1 MLQAVRDSFRLPDLR
16 KRILFTLFIVA
27 VYRLGS
33 FIPVP
38 GVDVQKVQDLF
49 KEVAQAG
56 SIFGLLDVFAGGAL
70 SQFAIF
76 ALGIMPYITASII
89 MSLLQ
94 VVIPKLEQWSKE
106 GEAGQRKTTYWTRY
120 LTLGLAFVQSIG
132 LTVLFQSQLRLKFA
146 LFDRFLIVLTLVAG
160 TVLIMWL
167 GELITQK
174 GIGNGMSLLITVSIL
189 SRFPEAL
196 AQTIQTSN
204 PLIGLAV
211 IVMILVIIAAIIV
224 LDTGQRRIPVQYA
237 KRVVGRKI
245 YGGQSTYIPIK
256 INSAGVIPII
266 FASSV
271 LLFPATLA
279 QFFPGDFF
287 KTLSQMFS
295 TESVLYLSVFGIFIV
310 FFTYFYT
317 SIVFNPVDIADN
329 IKKYGGFIPGV
340 RPGGPTAAYL
350 DRVISRLTLPG
361 ALFLAVIALLPSAL
375 FSTLNVP
382 FFKFF
387 GGISLLIIVGVSL
400 ETMRQLETQLLM
412 RHYEGFLK

>member
-94 VVIPKLEQWSKE
+94 VVVPKLEQWSKE

-120 LTLGLAFVQSIG
+120 LTLVLAFVQSIG

-167 GELITQK
+167 GELVTQK

-204 PLIGLAV
+204 PFIGLAV

-295 TESVLYLSVFGIFIV
+295 TESVVYLSVFGIFIV

-361 ALFLAVIALLPSAL
+361 ALFLAVIALLPSVL

>member
-94 VVIPKLEQWSKE
+94 VVVPKLEQWSKE

-120 LTLGLAFVQSIG
+120 LTLVLAFVQSIG

-167 GELITQK
+167 GELVTQK

-204 PLIGLAV
+204 PFIGLAV

-361 ALFLAVIALLPSAL
+361 ALFLAVIALLPSVL

>member
-94 VVIPKLEQWSKE
+94 VVVPKLEQWSKE

-120 LTLGLAFVQSIG
+120 LTLVLAFVQSIG

-167 GELITQK
+167 GELVTQK

-204 PLIGLAV
+204 PFIGLAV

-295 TESVLYLSVFGIFIV
+295 TESVLYLSVFGIFII

-361 ALFLAVIALLPSAL
+361 ALFLAVIALLPSVL

>member
-94 VVIPKLEQWSKE
+94 VVVPKLEQWSKE

-120 LTLGLAFVQSIG
+120 LTLVLAFVQSIG

-167 GELITQK
+167 GELVTQK

-204 PLIGLAV
+204 PFIGLAV

>member
-94 VVIPKLEQWSKE
+94 VVVPKLEQWSKE

-120 LTLGLAFVQSIG
+120 LTLVLAFVQSIG

-204 PLIGLAV
+204 PFIGLAV

-295 TESVLYLSVFGIFIV
+295 TESVVYLSVFGIFIV

-361 ALFLAVIALLPSAL
+361 ALFLAVIALLPSVL

>member
-38 GVDVQKVQDLF
+38 GVDVQKIQDLF
-49 KEVAQAG
+49 KQVAGAG

-94 VVIPKLEQWSKE
+94 VVVPKLEQWSKE

-120 LTLGLAFVQSIG
+120 LTLVLAFVQSIG
-132 LTVLFQSQLRLKFA
+132 LTVLFQSQLRLEFA

-167 GELITQK
+167 GELVTQK

-204 PLIGLAV
+204 PFIGLAV

-295 TESVLYLSVFGIFIV
+295 TESVLYLSVFGIFII

-361 ALFLAVIALLPSAL
+361 ALFLAVIALLPSVL

>member
-16 KRILFTLFIVA
+16 KRIIFTLFIVA

-94 VVIPKLEQWSKE
+94 VVVPKLEQWSKE

-120 LTLGLAFVQSIG
+120 LTLVLAFVQSIG

-167 GELITQK
+167 GELVTQK

-204 PLIGLAV
+204 PFIGLAV

-295 TESVLYLSVFGIFIV
+295 TESVLYLSVFGIFII

-361 ALFLAVIALLPSAL
+361 ALFLAVIALLPSVL

>member
-94 VVIPKLEQWSKE
+94 VVVPKLEQWSKE

-120 LTLGLAFVQSIG
+120 LTLVLAFVQSIG
-132 LTVLFQSQLRLKFA
+132 LTVLFQSQLRLEFA

-167 GELITQK
+167 GELVTQK

-204 PLIGLAV
+204 PFIGLAV

-295 TESVLYLSVFGIFIV
+295 TESVVYLSVFGIFIV

-361 ALFLAVIALLPSAL
+361 ALFLAVIALLPSVL

>member
-94 VVIPKLEQWSKE
+94 VVVPKLEQWSKE

-120 LTLGLAFVQSIG
+120 LTLVLAFVQSIG
-132 LTVLFQSQLRLKFA
+132 LTVLFQSQLRLEFA

-167 GELITQK
+167 GELVTQK

-204 PLIGLAV
+204 PFIGLAV

-361 ALFLAVIALLPSAL
+361 ALFLAVIALLPSVL

>member
-16 KRILFTLFIVA
+16 KRIIFTLFIVA

-94 VVIPKLEQWSKE
+94 VVVPKLEQWSKE

-120 LTLGLAFVQSIG
+120 LTLVLAFVQSIG

-167 GELITQK
+167 GELVTQK

-361 ALFLAVIALLPSAL
+361 ALFLAVIALLPSVL